1 MQKPN
6 QGSEKKRK
14 SPEIG
19 ALGAK
24 LWRSA
29 SLLGRYRPKMGW
41 PAGMG
46 ATYRTNIVRI
56 PAFCSAINYFLEA
69 PIKL

>member
-14 SPEIG
+14 GAEIG
-19 ALGAK
+19 VLGAK

-29 SLLGRYRPKMGW
+29 SLGGKFRTKM
-41 PAGMG
+41 
-46 ATYRTNIVRI
+46 V
-56 PAFCSAINYFLEA
+56 
-69 PIKL
+69 